1 MYYGKRDMYTLV
13 YSIYINERV
22 FIGMWFDFNHCKKK
36 WVNLIDFL

>member
-13 YSIYINERV
+13 YSIDINERV
-22 FIGMWFDFNHCKKK
+22 FIGMWFDFNNCKKN